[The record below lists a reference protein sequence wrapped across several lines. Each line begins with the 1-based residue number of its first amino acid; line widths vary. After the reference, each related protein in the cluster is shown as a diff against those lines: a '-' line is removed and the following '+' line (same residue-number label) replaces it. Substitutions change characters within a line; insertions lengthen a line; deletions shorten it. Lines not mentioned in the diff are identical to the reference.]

1 MHSENLHTSIRSLPI
16 LPVLKTPHYSS
27 PEVSLTF
34 NWVVD
39 ILNRKICS
47 KIGNSIFSP
56 FFQEH
61 SRGNN
66 RSRKEKW
73 NFEGKNSNLRYI
85 LLWNFPMRF
94 FFISVMCIYA
104 IKMNE
109 LKCSEMFCVIDVYM
123 CVVCVFKHAHCCC
136 VEMIHMCK
144 WPRH

>member
-1 MHSENLHTSIRSLPI
+1 MRMHSENLHTSIRSLPI

-27 PEVSLTF
+27 PEVSLTC

-94 FFISVMCIYA
+94 FFISVMCICNQNEW
-104 IKMNE
+104 IKMFRDV
-109 LKCSEMFCVIDVYM
+109 LCDWCIHVCSLCVNMHIA
-123 CVVCVFKHAHCCC
+123 VV
-136 VEMIHMCK
+136 
-144 WPRH
+144 